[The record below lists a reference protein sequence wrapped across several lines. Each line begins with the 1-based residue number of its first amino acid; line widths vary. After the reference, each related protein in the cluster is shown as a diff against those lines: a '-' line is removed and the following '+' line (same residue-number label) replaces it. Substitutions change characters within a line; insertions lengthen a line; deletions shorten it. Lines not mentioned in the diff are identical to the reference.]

1 MISTTS
7 VIEFLLRKLV
17 FFIILH
23 EKLINAQQEQAH
35 TKEEMLKLK
44 LGYEELQQSHNQL
57 IERLNAYVSASSSRS
72 NLLEKSLSLSQ
83 RSNASF
89 DSLKVSTN
97 NNNNYHSNQV
107 TGYHH
112 QKGLNLS
119 SSDLSLTERK
129 ENNGNRR
136 HVSLL
141 NETVKTI
148 QYPKSPFDDDQSDLN
163 WY

>member
-1 MISTTS
+1 M
-7 VIEFLLRKLV
+7 
-17 FFIILH
+17 
-23 EKLINAQQEQAH
+23 
-35 TKEEMLKLK
+35 
-44 LGYEELQQSHNQL
+44 
-57 IERLNAYVSASSSRS
+57 
-72 NLLEKSLSLSQ
+72 
-83 RSNASF
+83 
-89 DSLKVSTN
+89 
-97 NNNNYHSNQV
+97 